1 MARSSRVLH
10 LVAVLACLTM
20 SSPSAAAWS
29 NGGYSA
35 DQNNPDYGT
44 HDWIADM
51 ALSLQTLNATFL
63 TSTYHAHFLL
73 GTEAPDNPAFIGDT
87 TNHHVYYYSAH
98 ELQDDICA
106 VRASQIYELAL
117 GYLNAGEYRDAAF
130 DIGVLAHYA
139 ADPGVFGHTMGAYTD
154 WGAEAHHS
162 DYENEIESMLSTLP
176 QPTGVTLGNLDA
188 YTATLQLG
196 RTITFGDGDIQS
208 NVWMD
213 DNYAWSNET
222 FVASAMASLHASV
235 AAVAA
240 VMNHLFVEA
249 NQTESPPLP
258 EVPQPPSSFAAT
270 LNGSSVVLTWTPPS
284 DDGGAAIVGYELYR
298 GSSPENPSHLANVSG
313 NTFTWIDQS
322 VERGKTYYY
331 WIVSVN
337 SVGSSD
343 MIRMA
348 SATVPRNS
356 DSLALSIVVSTISIA
371 LTATGGALLWR
382 RKRRR
387 GSRP

>member
-10 LVAVLACLTM
+10 LMSVLACLTM
-20 SSPSAAAWS
+20 LSPSAAAWS
-29 NGGYSA
+29 NGGFSA

-51 ALSLQTLNATFL
+51 ALGLQTRNVTFL

-87 TNHHVYYYSAH
+87 TNHHIYYYSTH

-106 VRASQIYELAL
+106 VRASEIYELAL
-117 GYLNAGEYRDAAF
+117 GYLVAGEYNDAAF
-130 DIGVLAHYA
+130 DIGVLAHYV

-154 WGAEAHHS
+154 WGADTHHS
-162 DYENEIESMLSTLP
+162 DYENEIESMTGTLSRP
-176 QPTGVTLGNLDA
+176 SGIALGDLDA
-188 YTATLQLG
+188 YNATLQLG
-196 RTITFGDGDIQS
+196 RTITFGDEDVQP

-240 VMNHLFVEA
+240 VMNHLLVEA

-270 LNGSSVVLTWTPPS
+270 LNGSSIVLTWTPPS
-284 DDGGAAIVGYELYR
+284 DDGGVAIVSYVLYR
-298 GSSPENPSHLANVSG
+298 GSDPENPSYLASVSG
-313 NTFTWIDQS
+313 NTFSWIDRS
-322 VERGKTYYY
+322 AERGKTYYY
-331 WIVSVN
+331 WIVAMN
-337 SVGSSD
+337 SVGGSD
-343 MIRMA
+343 MIRLA
-348 SATVPRNS
+348 SATIPRNS
-356 DSLALSIVVSTISIA
+356 DSLALSIMISTISIA

-382 RKRRR
+382 RKRRGR
-387 GSRP
+387 SRP

>member
-10 LVAVLACLTM
+10 LMAFLACLTM
-20 SSPSAAAWS
+20 LSPSAAAWS

-51 ALSLQTLNATFL
+51 ALDLQTRNATFL

-73 GTEAPDNPAFIGDT
+73 GTEAPDNRAFIGDT
-87 TNHHVYYYSAH
+87 TNHHVYYYSTQ

-106 VRASQIYELAL
+106 VRASEIYELAL
-117 GYLNAGEYRDAAF
+117 GYLVTGEYNDAAF
-130 DIGVLAHYA
+130 DIGVLAHYV

-154 WGAEAHHS
+154 WGAETHHS
-162 DYENEIESMLSTLP
+162 DYENEIESMTSTLV
-176 QPTGVTLGNLDA
+176 QPTGITLGNLDA
-188 YTATLQLG
+188 YNATLQLG
-196 RTITFGDGDIQS
+196 RTTTFGEGEIQS

-213 DNYAWSNET
+213 DNYNWSDAT
-222 FVASAMASLHASV
+222 FVASAMASLYASV

-240 VMNHLFVEA
+240 VMNHLLVEA
-249 NQTESPPLP
+249 NQTESPPSP
-258 EVPQPPSSFAAT
+258 EVPQPPSSFEAT

-284 DDGGAAIVGYELYR
+284 YDGGAAIVSYVLYR
-298 GSSPENPSHLANVSG
+298 GSDPESPSRLANVSG
-313 NTFTWIDQS
+313 DTFNWIDQS
-322 VERGKTYYY
+322 VERGRTYYY
-331 WIVSVN
+331 WIVAVN
-337 SVGSSD
+337 SVGASD

-356 DSLALSIVVSTISIA
+356 DSLTLSIVVSTISIA
-371 LTATGGALLWR
+371 LAGTGGALLWR
-382 RKRRR
+382 RKRR
-387 GSRP
+387 GASRP

>member
-10 LVAVLACLTM
+10 LMAVLACLTM
-20 SSPSAAAWS
+20 LSPSASAWS

-87 TNHHVYYYSAH
+87 TNHHIYYYSTH

-117 GYLNAGEYRDAAF
+117 RYLNAGEYNDAAF
-130 DIGVLAHYA
+130 DLGVLAHYV
-139 ADPGVFGHTMGAYTD
+139 ADPGVFGHTMGAYTN
-154 WGAEAHHS
+154 WGAETHHS
-162 DYENEIESMLSTLP
+162 DYENEIESMLSTLA

-196 RTITFGDGDIQS
+196 RTITFGDGEIQS

-213 DNYAWSNET
+213 DNYDWSDET
-222 FVASAMASLHASV
+222 FAASAMASLYASV

-240 VMNHLFVEA
+240 VMNHLLVEA
-249 NQTESPPLP
+249 NQTESPPSP
-258 EVPQPPSSFAAT
+258 KVPRPPSSFLAT
-270 LNGSSVVLTWTPPS
+270 LDGSSVVLTWTPPS
-284 DDGGAAIVGYELYR
+284 DDGGATILSYVLYR
-298 GSSPENPSHLANVSG
+298 GSDLENPSHLANVSG
-313 NTFTWIDQS
+313 NTFSWIDQS
-322 VERGKTYYY
+322 VDRGKTYYY
-331 WIVSVN
+331 WIVAVN
-337 SVGSSD
+337 SVGASD

-382 RKRRR
+382 RKRRG
-387 GSRP
+387 GSRS

>member
-1 MARSSRVLH
+1 M
-10 LVAVLACLTM
+10 AVLACLTM
-20 SSPSAAAWS
+20 LSPSASAWS

-87 TNHHVYYYSAH
+87 TNHHIYYYSTH

-106 VRASQIYELAL
+106 ARASQIYEFAL
-117 GYLNAGEYRDAAF
+117 GYLIAGEYNDAAF
-130 DIGVLAHYA
+130 DIGVLAHYV

-154 WGAEAHHS
+154 WGAESHHS
-162 DYENEIESMLSTLP
+162 DYENEIESMLSTLA
-176 QPTGVTLGNLDA
+176 QPTGVALGDLDA

-196 RTITFGDGDIQS
+196 RTITFGDGEIQS

-213 DNYAWSNET
+213 DNYDWSDET
-222 FVASAMASLHASV
+222 FVASAMASLYASV
-235 AAVAA
+235 AAVAS
-240 VMNHLFVEA
+240 VVNHLLVEA
-249 NQTESPPLP
+249 NQTESPPSP

-284 DDGGAAIVGYELYR
+284 DDGGSAIVGYVLYR
-298 GSSPENPSHLANVSG
+298 GSDPENPSHLANVSG
-313 NTFTWIDQS
+313 NTFRWVDES

-331 WIVSVN
+331 WIVAVN
-337 SVGSSD
+337 SVGASD

-382 RKRRR
+382 RKRRG
-387 GSRP
+387 GSRS